1 MPRHPSGSISIGTN
15 QGRLRLQ
22 FPRAWYDGKQ
32 RYHALGLPDT
42 IDNRAYAAALIREIE
57 WDYLQGKFDPTLAKY
72 LKTSPQIQ
80 DLSLSALWLEFC
92 KYKSRSVKP
101 ATIHYLANGIG
112 EHIANCPYQSV
123 SQALEVREWLLDRTT
138 PDMARRV
145 IASLATAVNWG
156 VKHQK
161 LSIAVNP
168 FMGMTGDIRVDKEP
182 PPPNAFTPEERESVL
197 LAFSESEYYRG
208 YLPLVKFWLFTGCRP
223 SEAIGLEWE
232 QVSDNFTSIRFDRSI
247 IRIGNEVIR
256 NRKSK
261 TNRIRSFPVSE
272 ELELLLRALHQDKK
286 FNSPLVFLSP
296 TGKPINYA
304 NFCHRAWLKVV
315 EPVLGRKS
323 TPYSCRDTFITEQ
336 IGKGIPIAVIAKWCD
351 NSVRMIEQRYLDPSA
366 LDRFKPL

>member
-1 MPRHPSGSISIGTN
+1 MPRNPNGSIAIGSVR
-15 QGRLRLQ
+15 GRLRLQ
-22 FPRAWYDGKQ
+22 FPRKWFNGQQK
-32 RYHALGLPDT
+32 YHALGLPDT
-42 IDNRAYAAALIREIE
+42 KDNRLYAAALIREME

-72 LKTSPQIQ
+72 LLVSAPTEE
-80 DLSLSALWLEFC
+80 LTLSALWVEYC
-92 KYKSRSVKP
+92 KYKARSVKR
-101 ATIHYLANGIG
+101 ATIHYLVKAIG
-112 EHIANCPYQSV
+112 VHITQCPYQSV
-123 SQALEVREWLLDRTT
+123 SQALEIREWLLDRTT
-138 PDMARRV
+138 PDMAKRT
-145 IASLATAVNWG
+145 IASLCTAVQWG
-156 VKHQK
+156 IKHGK
-161 LSIAVNP
+161 LAIASNP
-168 FMGMTGDIRVDKEP
+168 FLGMAGDIRVENEP
-182 PPPNAFTPEERESVL
+182 PPPNALRPQERERVL
-197 LAFSESEYYRG
+197 IAFSESEYYRH
-208 YLPLVKFWLFTGCRP
+208 YLPLVRFWLLTGCRP

-232 QVSDNFTSIRFDRSI
+232 QISVDFTSIRFDRSI
-247 IRIGNEVIR
+247 IRIGNEVVK

-351 NSVRMIEQRYLDPSA
+351 NSQRMIEQRYLDPSA